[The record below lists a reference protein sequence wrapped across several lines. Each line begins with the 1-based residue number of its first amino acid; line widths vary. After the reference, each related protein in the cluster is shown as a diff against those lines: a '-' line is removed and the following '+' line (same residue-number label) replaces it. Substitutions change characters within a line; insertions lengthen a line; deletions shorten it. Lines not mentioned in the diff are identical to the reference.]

1 MKIIYMEPTLRL
13 IASISPSTVEAIE
26 KAGTLK
32 QTENVRYIVVEDG
45 ENG

>member
-1 MKIIYMEPTLRL
+1 MKVIYMEPTLRL

-26 KAGTLK
+26 KAGILK

>member
-1 MKIIYMEPTLRL
+1 MKVIYMEPTLRL
-13 IASISPSTVEAIE
+13 IASISPSTVGVIE
-26 KAGTLK
+26 KAGILK